1 MLAKKDNVSD
11 EKVDDIEAFALETGL
26 SAEQVQ
32 DLIDR
37 VGHDRRALEDAAL
50 VLQAEKEN

>member
-1 MLAKKDNVSD
+1 MSAPDDRISE
-11 EKVDDIEAFALETGL
+11 EKVEDIEAFALAKGL

-37 VGHDRRALEDAAL
+37 VGRDRRALEDAAL